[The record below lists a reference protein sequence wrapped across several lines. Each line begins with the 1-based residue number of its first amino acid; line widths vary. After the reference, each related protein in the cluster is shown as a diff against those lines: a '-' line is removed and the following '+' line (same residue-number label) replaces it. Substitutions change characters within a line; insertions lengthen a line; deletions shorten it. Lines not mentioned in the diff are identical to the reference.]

1 MSDNT
6 NVEPEPSSWL
16 TIIPDFFYEVIGR
29 IIPGSTFI
37 LGLTYTINQTF
48 LFDLIF
54 KKKIAGEPVDPSYAL
69 IFILLLGFSYSLGY
83 FLTPF
88 GDFLGNSSYLKGKW
102 QYKKKLKECS
112 IASKNHYQWLLERD
126 KSENVVLE
134 VDILSHEQIDSIF
147 QCQHDQVRYN
157 CPNLIRSLSKSQAD
171 VQLCINTSAAF
182 LLVFFVSII
191 IDFVIPSIKAYFQ
204 IIICLAP
211 VVNVC
216 FQKII
221 GLAAKW
227 FVFILVAGGFWWA
240 ASYRNKRFLERQ
252 FSFSKIAQD
261 EYEKKQTVKMW
272 IKNRRLK
279 SA

>member
-1 MSDNT
+1 MSNNT

-29 IIPGSTFI
+29 IIPGGTFI

-88 GDFLGNSSYLKGKW
+88 GECLGKYTYFKR
-102 QYKKKLKECS
+102 QYIKKFSECS
-112 IASKNHYQWLLERD
+112 DEHCEWLRKKTNLKTKGVED
-126 KSENVVLE
+126 NFEL
-134 VDILSHEQIDSIF
+134 IF
-147 QCQHDQVRYN
+147 QSQHDQVRN
-157 CPNLIRSLSKSQAD
+157 ICPKLIRSLAKSQAD

-182 LLVFFVSII
+182 FILVIVSAII
-191 IDFVIPSIKAYFQ
+191 GIIPPAN
-204 IIICLAP
+204 
-211 VVNVC
+211 NVC
-216 FQKII
+216 FLLAI
-221 GLAAKW
+221 GFLFAAC
-227 FVFILVAGGFWWA
+227 
-240 ASYRNKRFLERQ
+240 YRNKRFLERQ

-261 EYEKKQTVKMW
+261 EEARKRDSQ
-272 IKNRRLK
+272 N
-279 SA
+279 